1 MDCRFTEPASISE
14 TRNAGIAVNKA
25 LRELD
30 ELGWGPEGGGS
41 FYYKDKIITA
51 VCGELI
57 VGFITFRYEDDGT
70 LWILLGWV
78 DHAHRR
84 QGLYRQLWNKL
95 LEHARTTKALY
106 VAGST
111 HIDNLP
117 MRAFFKSVGR
127 EERTVTGYF
136 TL

>member
-1 MDCRFTEPASISE
+1 MDCKFAGPASISE
-14 TRNAGIAVNKA
+14 TRNAGVAVNKA

-51 VCGELI
+51 VWSEQI

-70 LWILLGWV
+70 LWIMLGWV
-78 DHAHRR
+78 DPAHRR

-95 LEHARTTKALY
+95 LAHARTTKALY
-106 VAGST
+106 IAGST

-117 MRAFFKSVGR
+117 MREFFKSVGR